1 MVRYVLPKYS
11 PIKPNANN
19 WTPPKKV
26 ITTIKEVQPIGMLE
40 STGLK
45 KTNQIVTTKLN
56 IENRKPSKEDILKGK
71 IEKPVAIWDHKL
83 KSL

>member
-1 MVRYVLPKYS
+1 
-11 PIKPNANN
+11 
-19 WTPPKKV
+19 
-26 ITTIKEVQPIGMLE
+26 MLE

-71 IEKPVAIWDHKL
+71 IEKPVAI
-83 KSL
+83 